1 MRDLINNLSIRS
13 KLLLGFFVVTAI
25 FFVLGICQYNAIEE
39 VNRSNELMDFA
50 NNMNSNSTQIKYLIT
65 KDMLAL
71 RNFKF
76 AKNEKELKILMKE
89 HYENKNKLEALFAS
103 IINATYPESI
113 DPQLR
118 HNFRDTISLVQ
129 KKYSGEFC
137 ISYTNIFNDQ
147 RIIVDPIE
155 IKNRILQKR
164 MDAKYG
170 NKENVNTEDS
180 KIMVYGGDVQPEK
193 DENFSFEEV
202 SKAYVEELE
211 VGQNKNYQTVSRIFG
226 EVDKDLTIMEFKS
239 TSVMAE
245 AMAVSSVKGN
255 ENIKTLVIFLLI
267 GIVVSLALALYIS
280 GLIVRPLEGLMKYAK
295 RLSEGELP
303 EFNDEVYNDEV
314 GQTASSIEQL
324 TIGLQK
330 TSDFAHAIGQG
341 DFSSNYQPLS
351 DKDVLGNSLLNMR
364 KSLQNAA
371 KEESKRK
378 SEDIQRNWTTEGQ
391 ALFAEILRH
400 HTDDIR
406 ELSDDIVVNLVKY
419 IKANQGGIFIY
430 QDNDPNDIHL
440 ELLSAYAYN
449 RKKFIKRRINIGE
462 GLVGACAQE
471 KYTIY
476 LTDIPD
482 DYIEIESGIGSANPK
497 SLLIV
502 PLRIENDILGVI
514 ELASFNEIKD
524 FEIELVEKI
533 AESIAATLSTTR
545 INTRTAELLE
555 QSNSKTQAM
564 KDQEEEMKQTIEE
577 LQATQEDSM
586 KREDDFYREIK
597 EMEAINRTLEQQT
610 TLQDTEI
617 EQLKNKFTVAN
628 QLVKE
633 RENYEANLYGIIS
646 AAIITTSDDGTIQYV
661 NELFINLL
669 GYKSAEV
676 LGRSVY
682 NVLGFKSNEVEMA
695 KALQAEF
702 GNIVNTKGKEI
713 QVLSKDGTPILF
725 WLSVTANI
733 FNTNVVYTLVLNDLS
748 KLSEERKRSSS
759 YEEDMLTAKFE
770 LENRTEILE
779 DLLIKNK
786 IELPGIDQ
794 DYTLLAFEN
803 YRIGLN
809 IIDTQTRKWLE
820 TINKLYGD
828 FKRKSPAKTVLQSLD
843 ELIDYTG
850 YHFGFEEKYLKD
862 FSYPR
867 YDDFKLA
874 HDQFIG
880 TLQANRSN
888 YANGE
893 TISLIKIII
902 FIKSWM
908 SSYKSMLDEDFVRMF
923 KANGLA

>member
-25 FFVLGICQYNAIEE
+25 FFVLGIYQYNAIEG
-39 VNRSNELMDFA
+39 VNRSNELITFA
-50 NNMNSNSTQIKYLIT
+50 KDMNSTSSQIKYLIT
-65 KDMLAL
+65 KDMLVL

-76 AKNEKELKILMKE
+76 AKNDKELRALMKE
-89 HYENKNKLEALFAS
+89 HNENENKLKIIFAS

-113 DPQLR
+113 DPMLR
-118 HNFRDTISLVQ
+118 HNFRDTISMVQ
-129 KKYSGEFC
+129 KTYTNDLC
-137 ISYTNIFNDQ
+137 IAYTNIYNDQ
-147 RIIVDPIE
+147 RIIVNPIE
-155 IKNRILQKR
+155 VKNRILQKR
-164 MDAKYG
+164 LDAKFG
-170 NKENVNTEDS
+170 NKEQKSGDENIV
-180 KIMVYGGDVQPEK
+180 VYGDVIQQEDDTPL
-193 DENFSFEEV
+193 EEA
-202 SKAYVEELE
+202 SQAYIEDLQS
-211 VGQNKNYQTVSRIFG
+211 GQNKNYQIITRIFG
-226 EVDKDLTIMEFKS
+226 EIDKYLTMMELKS
-239 TSVMAE
+239 NSVIAE
-245 AMAVSSVKGN
+245 AMSISSVQGDA
-255 ENIKTLVIFLLI
+255 NIKTLVIFLLI
-267 GIVVSLALALYIS
+267 GIIVSLMLALYIS
-280 GLIVRPLEGLMKYAK
+280 GLIVKPLEGLMKYAK

-564 KDQEEEMKQTIEE
+564 KDQEEEMRQTIEE

-610 TLQDTEI
+610 SLQDTEI
-617 EQLKNKFTVAN
+617 EQLKNKFSVAN

-633 RENYEANLYGIIS
+633 RENYENNLYSIIS
-646 AAIITTSDDGTIQYV
+646 AAIITTTDDGTIQYV
-661 NELFINLL
+661 NDLFVNLL

-702 GNIVNTKGKEI
+702 GNIVNMKGKEI

-733 FNTNVVYTLVLNDLS
+733 FSTKVIYTLVLNDLS
-748 KLSEERKRSSS
+748 KLSEERKRSSA

-770 LENRTEILE
+770 LENRSEILE

-820 TINKLYGD
+820 SINKLYGD
-828 FKRKSPAKTVLQSLD
+828 FKRKSPQKTVLQTLD

-862 FSYPR
+862 FNYPR
-867 YDDFKLA
+867 YDDFKLT

-880 TLQANRSN
+880 TLRANRSN

-908 SSYKSMLDEDFVRMF
+908 SSYKPMLDEDFVRMF

>member
-13 KLLLGFFVVTAI
+13 KLLLGFFVVTGI
-25 FFVLGICQYNAIEE
+25 FFVLGIYQYNAIEE
-39 VNRSNELMDFA
+39 VNRSNELVTFA
-50 NNMNSNSTQIKYLIT
+50 KDMSSTSAQIRYLIT
-65 KDMLAL
+65 KDMLVL
-71 RNFKF
+71 RNFNF
-76 AKNEKELKILMKE
+76 AKNEKELKGLYKE
-89 HYENKNKLEALFAS
+89 HTEIEVKLKS
-103 IINATYPESI
+103 IFSRVINTSYPATI
-113 DPQLR
+113 DVQLR
-118 HNFRDTISLVQ
+118 HNFRDTISMVQEKYKDYFCVSYLHIYRDELIIIDPIDVKNRMLQ
-129 KKYSGEFC
+129 KK
-137 ISYTNIFNDQ
+137 
-147 RIIVDPIE
+147 
-155 IKNRILQKR
+155 
-164 MDAKYG
+164 MDAQFG
-170 NKENVNTEDS
+170 NHDEPQTDS
-180 KIMVYGGDVQPEK
+180 TGRPIFGGRSINDLTL
-193 DENFSFEEV
+193 EEA
-202 SKAYVEELE
+202 SEAYVEDLKY
-211 VGQNKNYQTVSRIFG
+211 GQKKNYQIITRLFG
-226 EVDKDLTIMEFKS
+226 EIEKILTIIELKSNGVTAAVMES
-239 TSVMAE
+239 
-245 AMAVSSVKGN
+245 SSVVGDA
-255 ENIKTLVIFLLI
+255 NIKTLVIFLLI
-267 GIVVSLALALYIS
+267 GIAVSMLLALYIS
-280 GLIVRPLEGLMKYAK
+280 GLVVRPLEGLMKYAK

-303 EFNDEVYNDEV
+303 KFKGEVYNDEV

-406 ELSDDIVVNLVKY
+406 ELSDDIIVNLVKY

-430 QDNDPNDIHL
+430 QDSDPNDVYL

-449 RKKFIKRRINIGE
+449 RKKFIKRRINMGE

-533 AESIAATLSTTR
+533 AESIAATISTTR

-564 KDQEEEMKQTIEE
+564 KDQEEEMRQTIEE
-577 LQATQEDSM
+577 LQATQEDSI

-610 TLQDTEI
+610 SLQDTEI
-617 EQLKNKFTVAN
+617 EQLKNKYSIAY

-633 RENYEANLYGIIS
+633 RENYENNLYSIVS

-661 NELFINLL
+661 NDLFISLL

-682 NVLGFKSNEVEMA
+682 NVLGFKTNEVEMA

-702 GNIVNTKGKEI
+702 GNIVNTRGREFR
-713 QVLSKDGTPILF
+713 VLSKDGTSVLF

-733 FNTNVVYTLVLNDLS
+733 FNTKVVYTLVLNDLS
-748 KLSEERKRSSS
+748 KLSDERKRSLTF
-759 YEEDMLTAKFE
+759 EEEMLTAKFE

-786 IELPGIDQ
+786 IELPGIEQ
-794 DYTLLAFEN
+794 DFTLLSFEDN
-803 YRIGLN
+803 RIGLN
-809 IIDTQTRKWLE
+809 IIDTQTRKWIE
-820 TINKLYGD
+820 AINKLYGD
-828 FKRKSPAKTVLQSLD
+828 FKRKSAPKVVLQSLD
-843 ELIDYTG
+843 EMIDYTG

-862 FSYPR
+862 FNYPR
-867 YDDFKLA
+867 YDEFKLT

-893 TISLIKIII
+893 SISLIKIII

-908 SSYKSMLDEDFVRMF
+908 ASYRSMLDEDFVRMF

>member
-13 KLLLGFFVVTAI
+13 KLLLGFFIVTAI
-25 FFVLGICQYNAIEE
+25 FFVLGVYQYNAIED
-39 VNRSNELMDFA
+39 VNRSNKLVMFA
-50 NNMNSNSTQIKYLIT
+50 KDMNAAASHIKYLST
-65 KDMLAL
+65 RDLFLL
-71 RNFKF
+71 RNFTF
-76 AKNEKELKILMKE
+76 AKNEKELKTLNRE
-89 HYENKNKLEALFAS
+89 HLEIQDKLNTLFATV
-103 IINATYPESI
+103 IATSYPSSI
-113 DPQLR
+113 DAQLR
-118 HNFRDTISLVQ
+118 HVFRDSISYIENSYNKSIKPLYESIYDNESIIINPVEVRNKILQKHLDAQFKEKTESTTDSTGRVVYGGSDSESVSVDEDYQNYVDELKSVQ
-129 KKYSGEFC
+129 KK
-137 ISYTNIFNDQ
+137 
-147 RIIVDPIE
+147 
-155 IKNRILQKR
+155 
-164 MDAKYG
+164 
-170 NKENVNTEDS
+170 
-180 KIMVYGGDVQPEK
+180 
-193 DENFSFEEV
+193 
-202 SKAYVEELE
+202 
-211 VGQNKNYQTVSRIFG
+211 NYQAITRLFG
-226 EVDKDLTIMEFKS
+226 EVDKVMTILELKANGII
-239 TSVMAE
+239 AE
-245 AMAVSSVKGN
+245 AVEASAVTSRA
-255 ENIKTLVIFLLI
+255 NIRTLVIFLLI
-267 GIVVSLALALYIS
+267 GIVVSMVLAMYIS
-280 GLIVRPLEGLMKYAK
+280 GLIVKPLEGLMKYSK

-303 EFNDEVYNDEV
+303 EFKGEVYNDEV
-314 GQTASSIEQL
+314 GQTAYSIQQL

-330 TSDFAHAIGQG
+330 TSEFAHAIGQG

-371 KEESKRK
+371 KEEKKRK

-430 QDNDPNDIHL
+430 QDTDPNDIYL

-449 RKKFIKRRINIGE
+449 RKKFIKRRINLGE

-502 PLRIENDILGVI
+502 PLKIENDILGVI
-514 ELASFNEIKD
+514 ELASFNEMKD
-524 FEIELVEKI
+524 YEIELVEKI

-555 QSNSKTQAM
+555 QSNMKTQAM

-610 TLQDTEI
+610 TLQDSEI
-617 EQLKNKFTVAN
+617 EQLKNKFAVAN

-633 RENYEANLYGIIS
+633 RETYENNLYSIVS
-646 AAIITTSDDGTIQYV
+646 AAVITTSDDGTIQYV
-661 NELFINLL
+661 NDLFISLL

-682 NVLGFKSNEVEMA
+682 NVLGFKTNETEMA

-702 GNIVNTKGKEI
+702 GNIVNTKGREI
-713 QVLSKDGTPILF
+713 SVVSKDGSSVLF
-725 WLSVTANI
+725 WLSITANI
-733 FNTNVVYTLVLNDLS
+733 FNTKVVYTLMLNDLS
-748 KLSEERKRSSS
+748 KLSEERKRATS
-759 YEEDMLTAKFE
+759 YEEDMLIAKFE
-770 LENRTEILE
+770 LENKTEILE
-779 DLLIKNK
+779 DLLLKNK
-786 IELPGIDQ
+786 IELPGIEQ
-794 DYTLLAFEN
+794 EYTLLAFEN

-809 IIDTQTRKWLE
+809 IIDTQTKKWIDS
-820 TINKLYGD
+820 INKLYGD
-828 FKRKSPAKTVLQSLD
+828 FKRKSASKTILQSLD

-862 FSYPR
+862 FNYQR
-867 YDDFKLA
+867 YDEFKLS

-880 TLQANRSN
+880 TLQANRIK

-893 TISLIKIII
+893 TISLIRIVI

-908 SSYKSMLDEDFVRMF
+908 SSYKSMLDEEFVNMF